1 MKEPVVRMLG
11 GQLGS
16 FIKMD
21 SSFLGYM
28 WVRVGF
34 PLSKALVPQLTIR
47 IKGKGLMNIT
57 VRYENILHFCFSC
70 GRIGHAAMNCEVA
83 EEDPS
88 VKFGEEVHVSP
99 PRRSRNIVLR
109 DMAPR
114 AARPLFQTG
123 SQRSASLGASYGG
136 RGSVGNV
143 EKVIPSAAE
152 QDVPARRLPH
162 SFQQEDN

>member
-1 MKEPVVRMLG
+1 
-11 GQLGS
+11 
-16 FIKMD
+16 
-21 SSFLGYM
+21 
-28 WVRVGF
+28 VGF

-109 DMAPR
+109 DRKPEISI
-114 AARPLFQTG
+114 L
-123 SQRSASLGASYGG
+123 RSLIWWEGVSWKCGKG
-136 RGSVGNV
+136 
-143 EKVIPSAAE
+143 
-152 QDVPARRLPH
+152 DT
-162 SFQQEDN
+162 